1 MADGAAPESVKI
13 AVVFH
18 DDAWRLHVGEK
29 FSRPFTSQRE
39 AIQAAIRHAHTL
51 GRQGHE
57 VEVAM
62 KAMTCH
68 YGRDGLV
75 RAVPTSRG

>member
-1 MADGAAPESVKI
+1 MERVRL

-18 DDAWRLHVGEK
+18 DEAWRLQVGDT
-29 FSRPFTSQRE
+29 FSRRFNSDRE
-39 AIQAAIRHAHTL
+39 AIQAAIRHAHNL

-57 VEVAM
+57 AEVVM
-62 KAMTCH
+62 KAMTCL

-75 RAVPTSRG
+75 RAVPTPRE

>member
-1 MADGAAPESVKI
+1 MEVPCGRE
-13 AVVFH
+13 
-18 DDAWRLHVGEK
+18 
-29 FSRPFTSQRE
+29 FSRPFNLQRE
-39 AIQAAIRHAHTL
+39 AIQAAIGHAHNL

-68 YGRDGLV
+68 YGLGGLA
-75 RAVPTSRG
+75 RAVPTPRE